1 MTTVKATFDGH
12 VFVPQGPVDLPV
24 GFELE
29 IPLQDLPPRE
39 TARHKG
45 SLVRLAD
52 RLKQFPDN
60 PDLPTELAEQHE
72 HYLYGTPRRE

>member
-1 MTTVKATFDGH
+1 MATVKATFDGH

-29 IPLQDLPPRE
+29 IPLQDSPPQK
-39 TARHKG
+39 TARNKG
-45 SLVRLAD
+45 SLARLAE
-52 RLKQFPDN
+52 RLKQLPDN
-60 PDLPTELAEQHE
+60 PDLPSDLAEQHD